1 MVRCSLCGQE
11 ELCFTC
17 QYCNGVFCAEHR
29 LPESHGCPSMQRA
42 RDDARKRIADSFSGE
57 YVEADEET
65 EENTTSV
72 RPPILRR
79 PIEVSQVRR
88 SRFSSHE
95 RRDIGIAS
103 ILVCLVAL
111 SMMGSPGGII
121 STLFV
126 LPSIIAAGLWWY
138 PVALVVLFLSSFMIH
153 EMAHKF
159 VAQHYGMWSEFRM
172 LPYGYFLSAMAIL
185 FSIPV
190 FGTGA
195 VFTSGS
201 SSPDK
206 DAKSTL
212 AGPLSNAVLA
222 SIFVG
227 VAVIA
232 FFLGSLGFPFSYVI
246 QYAAILNGMLGL
258 FNLIPFPP
266 FDGARIVLWRKDVWV
281 ALLAT
286 LLTLLIAAYVLI
298 PMLWT

>member
-17 QYCNGVFCAEHR
+17 QYCKGVFCAEHR
-29 LPESHGCPSMQRA
+29 LPESHGCPSLQRA

-57 YVEADEET
+57 YLEEEEDT

-72 RPPILRR
+72 RAPVIRR
-79 PIEVSQVRR
+79 PLEARPATR
-88 SRFSSHE
+88 SRFSSQE
-95 RRDIGIAS
+95 KRDIVIAS
-103 ILVCLVAL
+103 VLVSLVAL
-111 SMMGSPGGII
+111 SMIGSPGGIV
-121 STLFV
+121 STLLI
-126 LPSIIAAGLWWY
+126 LPSIISAGLWWY
-138 PVALVVLFLSSFMIH
+138 PTTLVIIFLSSFMIH

-201 SSPDK
+201 TSPDR

-222 SIFVG
+222 SIFTVVG
-227 VAVIA
+227 VIA
-232 FFLGSLGFPFSYVI
+232 FLFIGLHFPFSYVI
-246 QYAAILNGMLGL
+246 QYAAALNSMLGL

-266 FDGARIVLWRKDVWV
+266 FDGARIVLWRKGVWAAMLV
-281 ALLAT
+281 ALFA
-286 LLTLLIAAYVLI
+286 LLIADYWFI
-298 PMLWT
+298 PMLWS